1 MDIQARID
9 ELTQQQ
15 QAFQNHQQEDAINV
29 QRLAG
34 AIAILTEQLAED
46 VEVPQSEEADREEI
60 VMPKVGQKHYAYTA
74 KGKAQAKTA
83 AKRMG
88 TKVKYGGKKKA

>member
-15 QAFQNHQQEDAINV
+15 QALLQRTQEDTVNV

-34 AIAILTEQLAED
+34 AIAILTEQLN
-46 VEVPQSEEADREEI
+46 EETPE
-60 VMPKVGQKHYAYTA
+60 
-74 KGKAQAKTA
+74 KASLN
-83 AKRMG
+83 G
-88 TKVKYGGKKKA
+88 KVKEEVKA

>member
-15 QAFQNHQQEDAINV
+15 QALLQRTQEDGVNI

-34 AIAILTEQLAED
+34 AIAILNEQLAE
-46 VEVPQSEEADREEI
+46 EVPEPASPNGKVVEE
-60 VMPKVGQKHYAYTA
+60 KVRA
-74 KGKAQAKTA
+74 
-83 AKRMG
+83 
-88 TKVKYGGKKKA
+88 